1 MAITLLADGLLQ
13 FEGRQEGA
21 QFFQGATSLDI
32 RWGAEVLYRRRVAF
46 RGGMEADHPTF
57 GAGVQFGRF
66 RVDGAWRS
74 DDLLDDS
81 YRFSLS
87 HQW

>member
-1 MAITLLADGLLQ
+1 MSRPATEAGPDG
-13 FEGRQEGA
+13 
-21 QFFQGATSLDI
+21 QGIDL

-46 RGGMEADHPTF
+46 RGGMEADSPTF
-57 GAGVQFGRF
+57 GAGVRFGRF
-66 RVDGAWRS
+66 SVDGAWRS
-74 DDLLDDS
+74 DALLDDS